1 MSLIKPKSGMR
12 KIMPNKIYN
21 TGKIV
26 RQPWQKTYIEFIV
39 ERAILVDR
47 LPHGFFVYL

>member
-26 RQPWQKTYIEFIV
+26 RQPWQKTYIEFVI
-39 ERAILVDR
+39 EHGKLVQA
-47 LPHGFFVYL
+47 LPFGFYVYL